1 MPPLP
6 TDRATSEPDA
16 APSDRTGAVV
26 AVIPARGGSKR
37 IPRKNIRPFHGRPM
51 LAWSIGAAKASG
63 LFGRIVIST
72 DDDEIAAVA
81 RNWGAETPFVR
92 PPELADDHTP
102 TPAVVRHAIEALGG
116 PIAYVC
122 CLYPTAPLMQARYLR
137 EGFEAL
143 KTRPDKSFALG
154 VTSFAFPV
162 QRAVRISADGGLEAL
177 YPQYRETR
185 SQDLEPAYHDAGQFC
200 WGRAEAWLRGDVI
213 FSGRTL
219 PVILPR
225 RLVQD
230 IDTLEDWETA
240 ERLFEIEAARPIA
253 GATL

>member
-6 TDRATSEPDA
+6 TDRAASEPDTSLS
-16 APSDRTGAVV
+16 APCSAVV

-51 LAWSIGAAKASG
+51 LAWSIEAAKASG
-63 LFGRIVIST
+63 LFGRIVVSN
-72 DDDEIAAVA
+72 DDDEIAEIA
-81 RNWGAETPFVR
+81 RKWGAEAPFVR

-116 PIAYVC
+116 QIACVC

-137 EGFEAL
+137 EGFEVL
-143 KTRPDKSFALG
+143 KAHPNKSFALG

-162 QRAVRISADGGLEAL
+162 QRAIRVGADGGLEAL

-185 SQDLEPAYHDAGQFC
+185 SQDLGPAYHDAGQFC
-200 WGRAEAWLRGDVI
+200 WGRTEAWLRGDVI
-213 FSGRTL
+213 FSSRTL

-240 ERLFEIEAARPIA
+240 ERLFEIEAARPITGTA
-253 GATL
+253 P